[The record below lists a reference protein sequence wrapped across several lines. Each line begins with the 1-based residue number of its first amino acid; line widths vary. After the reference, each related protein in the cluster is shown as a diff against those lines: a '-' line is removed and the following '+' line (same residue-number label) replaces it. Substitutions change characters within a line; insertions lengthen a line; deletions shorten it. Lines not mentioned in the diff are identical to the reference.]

1 MWRRESGHG
10 LSIEH
15 AENADTWRAAAMR
28 SFRARLIRSGLAC
41 GSLNGSLSPGAS
53 RLLLEQQSREP
64 PRRHPQQN
72 TTDIRNNNNGFRIA
86 STLVAGAAMIT
97 GAGRARH
104 ERPGPFMMRQVAV
117 EELPESEV
125 ASVLVPERVDR
136 CHLPRQIVKEPD
148 ATKTDLLKALELS
161 KASLVFSPI
170 EDESAGDAMRDRLGE
185 INVSDGV

>member
-1 MWRRESGHG
+1 
-10 LSIEH
+10 
-15 AENADTWRAAAMR
+15 
-28 SFRARLIRSGLAC
+28 
-41 GSLNGSLSPGAS
+41 
-53 RLLLEQQSREP
+53 
-64 PRRHPQQN
+64 
-72 TTDIRNNNNGFRIA
+72 
-86 STLVAGAAMIT
+86 MIT